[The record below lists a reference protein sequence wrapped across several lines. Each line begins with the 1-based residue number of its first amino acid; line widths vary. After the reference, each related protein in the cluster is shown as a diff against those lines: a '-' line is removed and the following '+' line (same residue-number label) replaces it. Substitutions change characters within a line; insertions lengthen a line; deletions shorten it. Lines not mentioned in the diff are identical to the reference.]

1 MQDWK
6 RFFPRNEAT
15 WPEGD
20 GVYLVALAGR
30 FEQGPNAM
38 RFATFRRG
46 EWSFEGDSPSTVVE
60 ITGVNVIVG
69 AYLVT
74 HYTSLP
80 SLPALP
86 ILKAVKQRDRPK
98 WATGPAEYYAIWEET
113 TGPTDNCEFAK
124 LDAQP
129 ESSIIQKSGGETE

>member
-15 WPEGD
+15 WPEGE

-30 FEQGPNAM
+30 FEKGPNAM
-38 RFATFRRG
+38 RFAKFKRG
-46 EWSFEGDSPSTVVE
+46 EWSFEAGSDQVE
-60 ITGVNVIVG
+60 ELAANTMPGP
-69 AYLVT
+69 YLIT

-86 ILKAVKQRDRPK
+86 ILKAVKQKDRPN

-129 ESSIIQKSGGETE
+129 ESSIIQKSGGKTE